1 MPNEASVP
9 VVGDTECENIPYQA
23 QLIKERLQELRRMES
38 DELRD
43 RLALTSRGWNDP
55 ASAFEELVRRALVP
69 SLEVTAFRN
78 HIRLRVG
85 SEEWRVD
92 MPKDLVIRLEEIIRE
107 LGV

>member
-1 MPNEASVP
+1 MTNEVNVLD
-9 VVGDTECENIPYQA
+9 VVDTECEDIPYQT
-23 QLIKERLQELRRMES
+23 QLIAERLQELRRMDS

-43 RLALTSRGWNDP
+43 CLALTNRGWNDP

-85 SEEWRVD
+85 PEERRVD
-92 MPKDLVIRLEEIIRE
+92 MPQDLVIRLEEIIRE
-107 LGV
+107 SGT